1 MTLLHAP
8 NVGQDVAIS
17 QLAARYI
24 QMLTPALVFSGVSE
38 CLKRY
43 LMTQRIINPSTV
55 IAAITTLL
63 SIPYNM
69 VTVTWLHWGLDGAAV
84 AVNIAQFT
92 TMIGLIFYIGWRER
106 QLQGT
111 DQQTWHG
118 W

>member
-1 MTLLHAP
+1 MNT
-8 NVGQDVAIS
+8 GQDVAIS

-55 IAAITTLL
+55 IAALTTVL
-63 SIPYNM
+63 SVPYNM
-69 VTVTWLHWGLDGAAV
+69 MTVTWLEWGLDGAAV
-84 AVNIAQFT
+84 AVNVAQFT
-92 TMIGLIFYIGWRER
+92 TMIGLIFYIFWRER